1 MLKEHVERL
10 ERMGFKALEMDEH
23 DFEVSVPKER
33 TAEALSHLKSS
44 GFRAFMGLTCV
55 DYIDDGEFELV
66 YILES
71 YAEALNSVVKVR
83 IPRDKPVMETMMPI
97 WELCQVYE
105 RELHEFFGIEFTG
118 NPDLRPFFLDNWLDL
133 PPLRKDFDTLAF
145 SEELFGFEEDET
157 HGIETPKRV
166 E

>member
-1 MLKEHVERL
+1 MLNEHIDRL
-10 ERMGFKALEMDEH
+10 TKMDLRVQKTDEH
-23 DFEVSVPKER
+23 DFEVSVPRER
-33 TAEALSHLKSS
+33 AAEVLSHLKSF
-44 GFRAFMGLTCV
+44 GFKAFMGLTCV
-55 DYIDDGEFELV
+55 DYIDEGEFELV

-83 IPRDKPVMETMMPI
+83 IPRENPVMETMMPI

-118 NPDLRPFFLDNWLDL
+118 NPDLSPFFLDNWLDL

-145 SEELFGFEEDET
+145 SEELFDFEEDET
-157 HGIETPKRV
+157 HGIETPKRI